1 MWGYFLDVSWN
12 TQRLFEPNQSASKMR
27 IILWRICFFAGPLA
41 KWTSK
46 HLSSWC
52 RGSLWRFD
60 SPGGESF
67 NLSIYSS
74 IGPFVCSRIFRS
86 CHPYVRLIRS
96 FPGFPLVNDLKLVA
110 SLFHNLL
117 GVYLQSTASVGEERR
132 GGGGSNCS
140 GYGIYIIFSMIYML
154 IRVEIRL
161 CMCVYIWISIVN
173 TSTTEINYASEI
185 PRQCS
190 VFSI

>member
-60 SPGGESF
+60 SSGGESF

-117 GVYLQSTASVGEERR
+117 GVYLQSTASVGEE
-132 GGGGSNCS
+132 GGGSNCS

-173 TSTTEINYASEI
+173 TSTTKINYASEI